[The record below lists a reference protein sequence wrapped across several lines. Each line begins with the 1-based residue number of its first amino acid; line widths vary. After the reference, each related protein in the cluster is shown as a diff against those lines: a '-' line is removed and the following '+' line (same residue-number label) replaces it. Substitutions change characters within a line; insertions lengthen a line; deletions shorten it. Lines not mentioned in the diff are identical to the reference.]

1 MKHTLSLLALF
12 ALCLVAATQAAA
24 QARLPAVSLCD
35 LQTRVT
41 QGERWNVQVAGV
53 YLADSDAR
61 YLVAPVCSGLG
72 TRVEFEL
79 KNHKRLSR
87 LNRKS
92 RNRQTLVV
100 FDGEFYGAPATPDP
114 KQPRLRPNDFGG
126 QAEATRTKMVVHSI
140 LSVKALPKHNPCILW
155 GGVEV
160 THPEYK
166 RVIVD
171 CPR

>member
-1 MKHTLSLLALF
+1 MRPTLCTIMLF
-12 ALCLVAATQAAA
+12 AFCLAAATQAAA
-24 QARLPAVSLCD
+24 QSRLPAVSLCD

-53 YLADSDAR
+53 YLANSDAR

-79 KNHKRLSR
+79 KNHKGFNR

-92 RNRQTLVV
+92 RNKHTLVV

-114 KQPRLRPNDFGG
+114 KQP
-126 QAEATRTKMVVHSI
+126 EATRTKMVVHSI
-140 LSVKALPKHNPCILW
+140 LSVKALPKHNPCSPPKYDRTEFPCFDGQLL
-155 GGVEV
+155 VAKKD
-160 THPEYK
+160 TAAP
-166 RVIVD
+166 
-171 CPR
+171 